1 MAVSRS
7 NQACV
12 RRRCWRRRRKKS
24 FDSASRSGILDK
36 PCFRLIYF
44 ARENPQ
50 ILVYAVAG
58 MAGFARLGG
67 GATIG
72 FEFPSMILVT
82 RNEAWK

>member
-7 NQACV
+7 NQARV
-12 RRRCWRRRRKKS
+12 RRRCWKKS

-44 ARENPQ
+44 TRENPQ

-58 MAGFARLGG
+58 MTGFARFEEV
-67 GATIG
+67 ATIG

>member
-7 NQACV
+7 NQARV
-12 RRRCWRRRRKKS
+12 RRRCWKKS

-58 MAGFARLGG
+58 MTGFARFEEV
-67 GATIG
+67 ATIG